1 MAVWQEKRLV
11 EVAEINMGQ
20 SPKSIYYN
28 KDNIGTPF
36 LQGNGDF
43 GRIFPIITTYTSSV
57 TKLAHAGDILFS
69 VRAPVGAINIAN
81 TAVCIGRGLSSIRS
95 KENYNHIFLRY
106 SLEYLVNEIKKSSN
120 GAIFDSITKNDLY
133 NSRISIPD
141 LATQEKIAD
150 ILSTYDDL
158 IENNNRR
165 IEILEQ
171 MAQEIYKE
179 WFVRFRFP
187 GHEKVKFVSSKL
199 GKLPQ
204 TFNVV
209 NAESLFE
216 FYIGG
221 GWGNENISENFP
233 IEANVIRGTDI
244 PNVRK
249 YDISSCPVR
258 YHKISNYKSR
268 QLVNGDIV
276 MEISGGTADQPVG
289 RCALI
294 TQELIDRF
302 KNGNV
307 ICASF
312 CKLIRLNKNLIS
324 PYFCYYWL
332 QYLYDTRIIDRF
344 QLQSTGIINFK
355 FEAFLK
361 KGLIMLPPMNIMLQ
375 FENYVKY
382 IVQEINMLASQ
393 NQNLIKQ
400 RDLLLPRLMSGKL
413 EV

>member
-1 MAVWQEKRLV
+1 MAVWQEKRLG

-187 GHEKVKFVSSKL
+187 GYEKVKFVNGLPEGWEVVKL
-199 GKLPQ
+199 GDLVNIKGGKRLPTGKDFCIEQTEHPYIRIRDISKYKFIPLTENMMYIDNATYNIFNRFTVKKWDLLICIVGTIGLVACVGSTLNGANLTENCVNITEVRHFTKSYLYHYLKSSQGQGELYSGIVGVSQPKLPI
-204 TFNVV
+204 
-209 NAESLFE
+209 
-216 FYIGG
+216 Y
-221 GWGNENISENFP
+221 NI
-233 IEANVIRGTDI
+233 
-244 PNVRK
+244 K
-249 YDISSCPVR
+249 
-258 YHKISNYKSR
+258 K
-268 QLVNGDIV
+268 
-276 MEISGGTADQPVG
+276 
-289 RCALI
+289 
-294 TQELIDRF
+294 F
-302 KNGNV
+302 KLLKP
-307 ICASF
+307 SQ
-312 CKLIRLNKNLIS
+312 KLIIDFTNLVA
-324 PYFCYYWL
+324 
-332 QYLYDTRIIDRF
+332 DID
-344 QLQSTGIINFK
+344 SK
-355 FEAFLK
+355 
-361 KGLIMLPPMNIMLQ
+361 MNNLL
-375 FENYVKY
+375 E
-382 IVQEINMLASQ
+382 Q

-400 RDLLLPRLMSGKL
+400 QDLLLPRLMSGKL

>member
-1 MAVWQEKRLV
+1 MAVWQEKRLG

-187 GHEKVKFVSSKL
+187 GYEKVKFVNGLPEGWEVVKL
-199 GKLPQ
+199 GDLVNIKGGKRLPTGKDFCIEQTEHPYIRIRDISKYKFIPLTENMMYIDNATYNILNRFTVKKGDLLISIVGTIGLVACVGSTLNGANLTENCVNITEVRHFTKSYLYHYLKSSQGQGELYSGIVGVSQPKLPI
-204 TFNVV
+204 
-209 NAESLFE
+209 
-216 FYIGG
+216 Y
-221 GWGNENISENFP
+221 NI
-233 IEANVIRGTDI
+233 
-244 PNVRK
+244 K
-249 YDISSCPVR
+249 
-258 YHKISNYKSR
+258 K
-268 QLVNGDIV
+268 
-276 MEISGGTADQPVG
+276 
-289 RCALI
+289 
-294 TQELIDRF
+294 F
-302 KNGNV
+302 KLLKP
-307 ICASF
+307 SQ
-312 CKLIRLNKNLIS
+312 KLIIDFTNLVA
-324 PYFCYYWL
+324 
-332 QYLYDTRIIDRF
+332 DID
-344 QLQSTGIINFK
+344 SK
-355 FEAFLK
+355 
-361 KGLIMLPPMNIMLQ
+361 MNNLL
-375 FENYVKY
+375 E
-382 IVQEINMLASQ
+382 Q

-400 RDLLLPRLMSGKL
+400 QDLLLPRLMSGKL

>member
-1 MAVWQEKRLV
+1 MAVWQEKRLG

-43 GRIFPIITTYTSSV
+43 GRIFPIITTYSSCV

-187 GHEKVKFVSSKL
+187 GYEKVKFVNGLPEGWEVVKL
-199 GKLPQ
+199 GDLVNIKGGKRLPTGKDFCIEQTEHPYIRIRDISKYKFIPLTENMMYIDNATYNILNRFTVKKGDLLISIVGTIGLVACVGSTLNGANLTENCVNITEVRHFTKSYLYHYLKSSQGQGELYSGIVGVSQPKLPI
-204 TFNVV
+204 
-209 NAESLFE
+209 
-216 FYIGG
+216 Y
-221 GWGNENISENFP
+221 NI
-233 IEANVIRGTDI
+233 
-244 PNVRK
+244 K
-249 YDISSCPVR
+249 
-258 YHKISNYKSR
+258 K
-268 QLVNGDIV
+268 
-276 MEISGGTADQPVG
+276 
-289 RCALI
+289 
-294 TQELIDRF
+294 F
-302 KNGNV
+302 KLLKP
-307 ICASF
+307 SQ
-312 CKLIRLNKNLIS
+312 KLIIDFTNLVA
-324 PYFCYYWL
+324 
-332 QYLYDTRIIDRF
+332 DID
-344 QLQSTGIINFK
+344 SK
-355 FEAFLK
+355 
-361 KGLIMLPPMNIMLQ
+361 MNNLL
-375 FENYVKY
+375 E
-382 IVQEINMLASQ
+382 Q

-400 RDLLLPRLMSGKL
+400 QDLLLPRLMSGKL

>member
-1 MAVWQEKRLV
+1 MSKWKEKRLG

-57 TKLAHAGDILFS
+57 TKVAHTGDILFS

-187 GHEKVKFVSSKL
+187 GHEKVKFVNGIPEGWEVKKIKDFGNIITGKTPSTEVYENYGKDIMFIKTPDMHDAVFTTYSSEYLSEKGHLTQVNKL
-199 GKLPQ
+199 IPANSILVSCIG
-204 TFNVV
+204 TAGIVSI
-209 NAESLFE
+209 NAEAAHTNQQINSILLNDENLLYWLFFSCRFLKNTIE
-216 FYIGG
+216 LYGATGATMTNLSKGKF
-221 GWGNENISENFP
+221 ENL
-233 IEANVIRGTDI
+233 
-244 PNVRK
+244 
-249 YDISSCPVR
+249 
-258 YHKISNYKSR
+258 KILMPK
-268 QLVNGDIV
+268 
-276 MEISGGTADQPVG
+276 
-289 RCALI
+289 
-294 TQELIDRF
+294 QEL
-302 KNGNV
+302 V
-307 ICASF
+307 
-312 CKLIRLNKNLIS
+312 
-324 PYFCYYWL
+324 
-332 QYLYDTRIIDRF
+332 YLYNNKVNNIFSHI
-344 QLQSTGIINFK
+344 
-355 FEAFLK
+355 K
-361 KGLIMLPPMNIMLQ
+361 KLLYL
-375 FENYVKY
+375 
-382 IVQEINMLASQ
+382 

>member
-1 MAVWQEKRLV
+1 MSKWQEKRLG

-57 TKLAHAGDILFS
+57 TKVAHAGDILFS

-141 LATQEKIAD
+141 LATQEKITD

-187 GHEKVKFVSSKL
+187 GHEKVKFINGLPEDWEVVKL
-199 GKLPQ
+199 GDFVNIKGGKRLPTGKDFCIEQTEHPYIRIRDISKYKFIPLTENMMYIDNATFNILNRFTVKKGDLLISIVGTIGLVACVGSTLNGANLTENCVNITEVRHFTKSYLYHYLKSSQGQGELYSGIVGVSQPKLPI
-204 TFNVV
+204 
-209 NAESLFE
+209 
-216 FYIGG
+216 Y
-221 GWGNENISENFP
+221 NI
-233 IEANVIRGTDI
+233 
-244 PNVRK
+244 K
-249 YDISSCPVR
+249 
-258 YHKISNYKSR
+258 K
-268 QLVNGDIV
+268 
-276 MEISGGTADQPVG
+276 
-289 RCALI
+289 
-294 TQELIDRF
+294 F
-302 KNGNV
+302 KLLKP
-307 ICASF
+307 SQ
-312 CKLIRLNKNLIS
+312 KLIIDFTNLVA
-324 PYFCYYWL
+324 
-332 QYLYDTRIIDRF
+332 DID
-344 QLQSTGIINFK
+344 SK
-355 FEAFLK
+355 
-361 KGLIMLPPMNIMLQ
+361 MNNLL
-375 FENYVKY
+375 E
-382 IVQEINMLASQ
+382 Q

>member
-1 MAVWQEKRLV
+1 MKNKYQLLSDVSNY
-11 EVAEINMGQ
+11 NMERFN
-20 SPKSIYYN
+20 PIYREEFKYISTENMLEN
-28 KDNIGTPF
+28 KNGVIFNLSYPISGTVRNF
-36 LQGNGDF
+36 ME
-43 GRIFPIITTYTSSV
+43 S
-57 TKLAHAGDILFS
+57 DILISNIRPYFKKIWFADRVGGCS
-69 VRAPVGAINIAN
+69 DDILVIRAKNIYPKFLYYVLCDSNFFNYSTVTAKGTKMPRGSKDAIM
-81 TAVCIGRGLSSIRS
+81 R
-95 KENYNHIFLRY
+95 
-106 SLEYLVNEIKKSSN
+106 YLV
-120 GAIFDSITKNDLY
+120 
-133 NSRISIPD
+133 PD
-141 LATQEKIAD
+141 VPIHTQEKIAD

-249 YDISSCPVR
+249 YDISSCPMR
-258 YHKISNYKSR
+258 YHKKSNYTSR

-312 CKLIRLNKNLIS
+312 CKLIRLKKNIIS
-324 PYFCYYWL
+324 PYFFYYWL